1 MHNLFRHP
9 WVLQAGREAVS
20 NSQSAFDLA
29 QGQQTAFRR
38 QPAAVKTGDDGLTLH
53 R

>member
-1 MHNLFRHP
+1 MERLDLPEAVPR
-9 WVLQAGREAVS
+9 ASEAVS

-38 QPAAVKTGDDGLTLH
+38 QPAAVKTGDDGLALH